1 MCSVVGSEGKLSQSG
16 QKICPKRYI
25 TQRGGTNGNP
35 KAQGANHCEVT
46 EEERELIKEKMKQ
59 IPTINLS
66 AYGPAA
72 GAERN

>member
-1 MCSVVGSEGKLSQSG
+1 METR
-16 QKICPKRYI
+16 KRKVQI
-25 TQRGGTNGNP
+25 IVR
-35 KAQGANHCEVT
+35 VT

-59 IPTINLS
+59 IPTVTLS

>member
-1 MCSVVGSEGKLSQSG
+1 VRGNYLKAARKSAQNAILHKEGEQMETR
-16 QKICPKRYI
+16 KRKVQI
-25 TQRGGTNGNP
+25 IVR
-35 KAQGANHCEVT
+35 VT